1 MGGINDYL
9 SLKYF
14 VHYIK
19 NTLGL
24 KVALY
29 SGHNYM
35 EPAIMDEVSYYK
47 IGPYMP
53 EFGPLNQLT
62 TNQRFYKKTNNGD

>member
-1 MGGINDYL
+1 
-9 SLKYF
+9 
-14 VHYIK
+14 
-19 NTLGL
+19 
-24 KVALY
+24 
-29 SGHNYM
+29 M

-47 IGPYMP
+47 IGPYVP